1 MRQYTRHFAA
11 PALAA
16 LLLAVAACSRDD
28 GGDALADD
36 TTLSRDLAR
45 VGADSLAQP
54 QLQDVPPAQVEQT
67 PPPAAEAPPPA
78 PKSRPRPSQPKNT
91 AKNDPPP
98 TKSDPPPVVAPAK
111 DSNTVTTGA
120 AGSEKPL
127 GTIPAGT
134 TLLLDAADK
143 VCTNT
148 NKVGDRFTATV
159 ATGVSGENGA
169 SIPAGATVTLEVTK
183 LKRSENAR
191 DNIEMGFRVVSVSFE
206 GKSYAMDADVQN
218 ATIDKIRASSTGN
231 DAKKVLGGAV
241 AGAIIGQVLGKDKKG
256 TLIGAAAGAAAG
268 GAAAAATAN
277 YEGCVS
283 VGADITVKLNDA
295 LVVAKAS

>member
-1 MRQYTRHFAA
+1 MWQYTRHFAA
-11 PALAA
+11 PALAVM
-16 LLLAVAACSRDD
+16 LFAVAACSRDD

-54 QLQDVPPAQVEQT
+54 QLQDVPPAQVEQ
-67 PPPAAEAPPPA
+67 PPAVAEAPPPV
-78 PKSRPRPSQPKNT
+78 PKSRPRLSQPKST
-91 AKNDPPP
+91 AKNDPPA
-98 TKSDPPPVVAPAK
+98 TKTDPPPVAPPATEG
-111 DSNTVTTGA
+111 NTVTPGA

-134 TLLLDAADK
+134 LLLLDAADK

-159 ATGVSGENGA
+159 GTGVSGENGA
-169 SIPAGATVTLEVTK
+169 AIPAGATVTLEVTK

-191 DNIEMGFRVVSVSFE
+191 DNIEMGFRVVSVAFE
-206 GKSYAMDADVQN
+206 GKTYAIDAEVQN

-283 VGADITVKLNDA
+283 VGGDITVKLNDA